1 MYGKGIAIITLL
13 ALVFYNSVWALIP
26 LTVVLYFYMRK
37 EKAELLRRKKDI
49 FTLQFQNG
57 IQSIA
62 SALRVGYSLENAI
75 GQARVDLARMYREGS
90 PILRE
95 MDYMCAQLKVRVPV
109 EQVLDELALRT
120 GEEEA
125 ENFATVCAMAK
136 RSGGDMIGV
145 IQRAVARITQ
155 KIELTRQMDTLI
167 AAKKLEFQIMSAIP
181 IGMLGYM
188 RIAFP
193 EFMRVLYGN
202 LGGIAFMTVCLV
214 IYLTAYLYGS
224 RIAKPEV

>member
-1 MYGKGIAIITLL
+1 ML
-13 ALVFYNSVWALIP
+13 ALVFYNSGWALLP
-26 LTVVLYFYMRK
+26 LMVVFYFYSKK
-37 EKAELLRRKKDI
+37 ETAELLRKKKGI

-75 GQARVDLARMYREGS
+75 GQAREDLGRMYQEGA

-95 MDYMCAQLKVRVPV
+95 LDYMCAQLKVRVPV
-109 EQVLDELALRT
+109 EQVLDELATRT

-125 ENFATVCAMAK
+125 ENFAAVCAMAK
-136 RSGGDMIGV
+136 RSGGDMVGV
-145 IQRAVARITQ
+145 IQRAVSRITQ
-155 KIELTRQMDTLI
+155 KIELAREMDTLI
-167 AAKKLEFQIMSAIP
+167 AAKKLEFQIMSTIP
-181 IGMLGYM
+181 IGMLLYM

-193 EFMRVLYGN
+193 GFMLVLYRN
-202 LGGIAFMTVCLV
+202 LGGVAFMTVCLA
-214 IYLTAYLYGS
+214 IYFAAYLYGN